1 MPPGTQNPELLK
13 TCNVNNLLHV
23 QYPDDFIINSG
34 LDLNMHPLSRKF
46 LGPLLASFA
55 LLPLSAAAN
64 PGQTDHLQV
73 ALVSPATSI
82 TPGQTLTV
90 GVHFEIEAG
99 WHLYWKNPGDS
110 GEAPRFKWTLP
121 AGFTAGPTVW
131 PAPRAMPMGPL
142 LNYGY
147 EKELLLPVTIQIPAG
162 LPPEWKEGSE
172 LPIEV
177 AARWLVCHE
186 TCIPG
191 QADLKLLLPI
201 RMSPAPANEIH
212 AALFNLAE
220 QEQPKRI
227 TARVTQ
233 DSDHFIVDMNLDE
246 AVLTGKPLVQFFPYE
261 SLLISHAAKQAIEF
275 RKDGISLQL
284 KVDDARDEPAQKL
297 SGLIVID
304 GPAPRRTFDFD
315 ETIVRAKP
323 QAAIAAT
330 KPVAAAPAKNA
341 PGFLMVLLLAFAGG
355 LILNLMPC
363 VFPVLSL
370 KILGVVRHTHDARAA
385 RRDGWAYTLGVLV
398 SFWSLA
404 GMLLILRAGSAKL
417 GWGFQLQSPGFIAI
431 LAVLMTLVALNLLGV
446 FEIGIG
452 LTRLGSLGGI
462 TPGGSAPTPRK
473 ALIASFVTGALA
485 VIVATPCTAPFMGP
499 AIGFALTQNAMA
511 AMAIFTSVALGMASP
526 YALLGYFPR
535 VLARMPRPGKW
546 MEHLR
551 QVLAFP
557 MFGTALWLVA
567 VYSQLTDSMSAFKV
581 MGALLVLALG
591 SWIYGRYQQ
600 SDRKPFLLMLLALG
614 VSATGVVFA
623 TQTPDPSTLV
633 RNTNSGDGTWEA
645 WSSERVNALRAEGR
659 PVFVNFTAA
668 WCISCKANEV
678 TVFQTE
684 EVRQA
689 FASLKV
695 ATLKGDWTQQDD
707 TIAAELE
714 SHGRAGV
721 PLYLYYAPGSKGPPT
736 ALPSVLT
743 KGIVLAALEGK

>member
-1 MPPGTQNPELLK
+1 
-13 TCNVNNLLHV
+13 
-23 QYPDDFIINSG
+23 
-34 LDLNMHPLSRKF
+34 MHPFSPKL
-46 LGPLLASFA
+46 LGPALALFSLL
-55 LLPLSAAAN
+55 LVPLPARAN
-64 PGQTDHLQV
+64 PVQSDHLQV
-73 ALVSPATSI
+73 ALVSPATSVVR
-82 TPGQTLTV
+82 GQPVTV
-90 GVHFEIEAG
+90 GVHFELEAG

-110 GEAPRFKWTLP
+110 GEAPRFKWILP
-121 AGFTAGPTVW
+121 EGLTAGPIVW
-131 PAPRAMPMGPL
+131 PAPRALPMGPL

-147 EKELLLPVTIQIPAG
+147 EKELLLPVTIQIPAE
-162 LPPEWKEGSE
+162 LAPEWNEGDV
-172 LPIEV
+172 LPITV

-186 TCIPG
+186 TCVPG
-191 QADLKLLLPI
+191 QADLKITLPV
-201 RMSPAPANEIH
+201 RTSLTPANEIH
-212 AALFNLAE
+212 TALFKLAE

-227 TARVTQ
+227 AARVIQET
-233 DSDHFIVDMNLDE
+233 DHFIVDLNLDP
-246 AVLTGKPLVQFFPYE
+246 AALVDKPLVQFFPYE
-261 SLLISHAAKQAIEF
+261 SLLISHSAKQAIEF

-284 KVDDARDEPAQKL
+284 KVDNARDEPAPKL
-297 SGLIVID
+297 AGLIVID
-304 GPAPRRTFDFD
+304 GPSPRRTFDFD
-315 ETIVRAKP
+315 ETIVRGKP
-323 QAAIAAT
+323 QAAVATT
-330 KPVAAAPAKNA
+330 KPAAAAPSKTA

-370 KILGVVRHTHDARAA
+370 KILGVVRHTHDAKAA

-404 GMLLILRAGSAKL
+404 GALLILRAGSARL

-452 LTRLGSLGGI
+452 LTRLGSFGGI

-473 ALIASFVTGALA
+473 ALLSSFVTGALA

-499 AIGFALTQNAMA
+499 AIGFALTQNTVA

-535 VLARMPRPGKW
+535 VLAAMPRPGRW

-567 VYSQLTDSMSAFKV
+567 VYSQLTDSMTAFKV
-581 MGALLVLALG
+581 LAALLVLALG
-591 SWIYGRYQQ
+591 AWIYGRYQQ
-600 SDRKPFLLMLLALG
+600 SDRKSFLVMLLALG
-614 VSATGVVFA
+614 VSATGIVFA
-623 TQTPDPSTLV
+623 IQTPDPSTLV
-633 RNTNSGDGTWEA
+633 RNTNAGDGTWEA
-645 WSSERVNALRAEGR
+645 WSSERVNALRAQGR

-678 TVFQTE
+678 TVFQTDE
-684 EVRQA
+684 IRQA
-689 FASLKV
+689 FSSLNV

>member
-1 MPPGTQNPELLK
+1 
-13 TCNVNNLLHV
+13 
-23 QYPDDFIINSG
+23 
-34 LDLNMHPLSRKF
+34 MHPLSPKL
-46 LGPLLASFA
+46 LGPAFATMA
-55 LLPLSAAAN
+55 LLLSPASARAN
-64 PGQTDHLQV
+64 PVKSDHLQV
-73 ALVSPATSI
+73 SLVSPATAVV
-82 TPGQTLTV
+82 PGADLVV
-90 GVHFEIEAG
+90 GVHFELEEG

-121 AGFTAGPTVW
+121 AGFTAGPNLW
-131 PAPRAMPMGPL
+131 PAPRALPMGPL

-147 EKELLLPVTIQIPAG
+147 ENELLLPVTIRIPAQ
-162 LPPEWKEGSE
+162 LPALWKEGSE

-191 QADLKLLLPI
+191 QADLKIALPI
-201 RMSPAPANEIH
+201 HNSPTPPDEAN
-212 AALFNLAE
+212 AALFKIAE

-227 TARVTQ
+227 AARVTQ
-233 DSDHFIVDMNLDE
+233 DDDHYTVDLNLDDPALAGE
-246 AVLTGKPLVQFFPYE
+246 PLIQFFPYE
-261 SLLISHAAKQAIEF
+261 SLLISHSAKQVIEF
-275 RKDGISLQL
+275 RKDGIRLQL
-284 KVDDARDEPAQKL
+284 KIDDARDEPAEKL
-297 SGLIVID
+297 SGLIVLD
-304 GPAPRRTFDFD
+304 GPSPRRTFDFD
-315 ETIVRAKP
+315 ETIVRVKP
-323 QAAIAAT
+323 PVAVAVT
-330 KPVAAAPAKNA
+330 KPVAAGPTKAA

-370 KILGVVRHTHDARAA
+370 KILGVVRHTHDAAAA

-404 GMLLILRAGSAKL
+404 GMLLILRAGSARL
-417 GWGFQLQSPGFIAI
+417 GWGFQLQSSGFIAV

-452 LTRLGSLGGI
+452 LTRLGSIGGI
-462 TPGGSAPTPRK
+462 TPGGSAPTQRK
-473 ALIASFVTGALA
+473 ALFSSFVTGALA

-499 AIGFALTQNAMA
+499 AIGFALTQNTVA
-511 AMAIFTSVALGMASP
+511 AMTIFTFVALGMASP

-535 VLARMPRPGKW
+535 VLARMPRPGRW

-591 SWIYGRYQQ
+591 AWIYGRYQQ
-600 SDRKPFLLMLLALG
+600 SSRKPLLVMMLALG

-623 TQTPDPSTLV
+623 TQTPDPASLV
-633 RNTNSGDGTWEA
+633 RDTHTPSDGSWEA
-645 WSSERVNALRAEGR
+645 WSADRVNTLRAEGR

-678 TVFQTE
+678 TVFQSE
-684 EVRQA
+684 EIRQA
-689 FASLKV
+689 FSRLKV

-707 TIAAELE
+707 LIAAELE

-743 KGIVLAALEGK
+743 KGIVLAALQGK

>member
-1 MPPGTQNPELLK
+1 
-13 TCNVNNLLHV
+13 
-23 QYPDDFIINSG
+23 
-34 LDLNMHPLSRKF
+34 MHPTLSRA
-46 LGPLLASFA
+46 LGPTLASLAF
-55 LLPLSAAAN
+55 LLSPVSVSAAPPAS
-64 PGQTDHLQV
+64 DHV
-73 ALVSPATSI
+73 EVSLVSPATSVV
-82 TPGQTLTV
+82 PGTELVV
-90 GVHFEIEAG
+90 GVRFKIEEH

-121 AGFTAGPTVW
+121 EGFTAGPNLW
-131 PAPRAMPMGPL
+131 PAPRALPMGPL

-147 EKELLLPVTIQIPAG
+147 ENELLLPVSIPIPAT
-162 LPPEWKEGSE
+162 LPAEWKEGSE

-191 QADLKLLLPI
+191 QADLKLTLPI
-201 RMSPAPANEIH
+201 RNTATPPDEANVALFKLANE
-212 AALFNLAE
+212 
-220 QEQPKRI
+220 EQPKRI
-227 TARVTQ
+227 AARVTQ
-233 DSDHFIVDMNLDE
+233 DGDHYIVDVSLDE
-246 AVLTGKPLVQFFPYE
+246 AVIANKPLVQFFPYE
-261 SLLISHAAKQAIEF
+261 ALLISHSAKQAIEY
-275 RKDGISLQL
+275 RKDGISLRL
-284 KVDDARDEPAQKL
+284 KVDDAQDEPAKKL
-297 SGLIVID
+297 SGLLVID
-304 GPAPRRTFDFD
+304 GAPPRRTFDFD
-315 ETIVRAKP
+315 DDVVRA
-323 QAAIAAT
+323 AAPVAVAAT
-330 KPVAAAPAKNA
+330 KPAAAAPPRAEHSL
-341 PGFLMVLLLAFAGG
+341 LMVLLLAFAGG

-370 KILGVVRHTHDARAA
+370 KILGVVRHTHDAAAA

-404 GMLLILRAGSAKL
+404 GLLLILRAGSSKL

-431 LAVLMTLVALNLLGV
+431 LAVLMTFVALNLLGV

-452 LTRLGSLGGI
+452 LTRLGSIGGI

-473 ALIASFVTGALA
+473 ALISSFVTGALA

-499 AIGFALTQNAMA
+499 AIGFALTQNAA
-511 AMAIFTSVALGMASP
+511 VAMAIFTAVALGMASP
-526 YALLGYFPR
+526 YALLGYFPKL
-535 VLARMPRPGKW
+535 LARMPRPGKW

-567 VYSQLTDSMSAFKV
+567 VYSQLTDSISAFKV
-581 MGALLVLALG
+581 MGALLVMSLG

-600 SDRKPFLLMLLALG
+600 SDRRPFLLMLLALG
-614 VSATGVVFA
+614 VSVTGIVFA
-623 TQTPDPSTLV
+623 TQPPDPATLV
-633 RNTNSGDGTWEA
+633 RNDNPAKGGAWEA
-645 WSSERVNALRAEGR
+645 WSADRVNALRAEGR

-684 EVRQA
+684 EIQQA
-689 FASLKV
+689 FSRLNV

-707 TIAAELE
+707 LIAAELE
-714 SHGRAGV
+714 AHGRAGV